1 MSGAVL
7 TATRV
12 RTCKSVAEFRDAV
25 GAISEYG
32 AWEIDDETAERFLRV
47 HPLDRMH
54 AAFEGKK
61 AVGGAGAFPF
71 EFSVPGGSVAC
82 AGITVV
88 GVYPTHRRR
97 GILTAMMRAQ
107 LDATHERGDPIAAL
121 WASDERIYGRY
132 GYGLASLVGEIELPR
147 QHGAFA
153 EPFESRGAIRYVEG
167 GDVPGLLAPVW
178 EHVFRERPG
187 VFARTQDWWE
197 MRVVLDLPQRRGSAG
212 PKRFAVVDA
221 GDGVEGYAVYRH
233 APNWD
238 AGIDAGKIAV
248 SEVLAKTLRAEREL
262 WRYLLDMEWASKI
275 SARLLPL
282 DHPLFWILAEPR
294 RMRMRVGDGLWVR
307 LIDVGAA
314 LSARSYSAAGP
325 IVFQVVD
332 DFCSWNHGRWKL
344 EDGEAKKTRA
354 EADLACDVTAL
365 ASVYLG
371 GFTFAQLVRGG
382 RLEEL
387 KPGAAARADA
397 MFRTDV
403 QPWCPEIF

>member
-1 MSGAVL
+1 M
-7 TATRV
+7 ATKV
-12 RTCKSVAEFRDAV
+12 RRCKSIAEFKEAV
-25 GAISEYG
+25 GAIAEYG
-32 AWEIDDETAERFLRV
+32 AWDIDEETAERFLRC

-54 AAFEGKK
+54 AAFEGKR

-82 AGITVV
+82 AGVTIV

-107 LDATHERGDPIAAL
+107 LEAAHDREDPIAAL

-147 QHGAFA
+147 QYGDFA
-153 EPFESRGAIRYVEG
+153 RPLETRGTVRYVEPE
-167 GDVPGLLAPVW
+167 DVPAVLGPVW
-178 EHVFRERPG
+178 DHAFREVPG
-187 VFARTQDWWE
+187 MFARSTDWWE
-197 MRVVLDLPQRRGSAG
+197 TRLVHDSPQRRGGAG
-212 PKRFAVVDA
+212 PRRFVAVEIGGA
-221 GDGVEGYAVYRH
+221 VEGYAIYRH
-233 APNWD
+233 APNWEG
-238 AGIDAGKIAV
+238 GIDAGKVAV
-248 SEVLAKTLRAEREL
+248 AEVLTRSLQAESEL
-262 WRYLLDMEWASKI
+262 WRYLLDMEWTSAV

-282 DHPLFWILAEPR
+282 DHPLFWILAQPR

-307 LIDVGAA
+307 LVDVGAA
-314 LSARSYSAAGP
+314 LSVRSYSAPGP
-325 IVFQVVD
+325 VVFQVVD
-332 DFCSWNHGRWKL
+332 ESCPWNHGRWKL

-365 ASVYLG
+365 GSVYLG

-382 RLEEL
+382 RVEEL

-397 MFRTDV
+397 MFRTDRL
-403 QPWCPEIF
+403 PWCPELF